1 MHLNTSTAILAL
13 ILSAS
18 SLSFSGA
25 SLATETA
32 HQHGSAAHELQLNAG
47 EKWATDA
54 PLRKAMGALN
64 GAMQASLPAIHDNQL
79 GDAQYNQL
87 AARINDE
94 VAYMV
99 KHCKLAP
106 EADAQLHLVIAELL
120 AGADGMA
127 GKTPG
132 EARRN
137 GAVKVLGALQTYA
150 QYFADTTF
158 DTIEH

>member
-1 MHLNTSTAILAL
+1 MNLTPRTAILAL
-13 ILSAS
+13 ILGAS
-18 SLSFSGA
+18 SLSFAYA
-25 SLATETA
+25 SLASEAA
-32 HQHGSAAHELQLNAG
+32 HQHGASTHELQLNAG

-64 GAMQASLPAIHDNQL
+64 GAMQTSLPAIHDNQL
-79 GDAQYNQL
+79 GDAQYDQL

-94 VAYMV
+94 VAYMG

-120 AGADGMA
+120 AGADSMA
-127 GKTPG
+127 GKTPD

-150 QYFADTTF
+150 TYFADTSF